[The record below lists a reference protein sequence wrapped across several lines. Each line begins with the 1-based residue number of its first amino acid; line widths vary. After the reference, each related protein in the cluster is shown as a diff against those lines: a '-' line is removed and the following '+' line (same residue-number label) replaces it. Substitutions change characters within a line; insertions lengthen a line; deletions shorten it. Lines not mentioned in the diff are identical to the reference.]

1 MSNRVLDMEIR
12 RIDPDSNDLDR
23 VIQLWRSNSATLG
36 FFPNGAFDEHAR
48 RGRIFGAFASRDNLA
63 GYLLYRVTH
72 RGAVLPRAIVVHLC
86 VHRQYRGQGVAR
98 VLVERL
104 AQEGRHK
111 YLRVEL
117 KCRRDFEAHRLWPSL
132 GFHAVDETVGQSG
145 KPLVKWHMPLVH
157 PPLFEIGSPAEEQ
170 EIYRL
175 AIDANVFFRLEDP
188 VPEAPPEAV
197 QMSIEAKAL
206 YADWLPNSLGIYITD
221 ELLNEIDR
229 NDDADERSTRRI
241 ATRGYKRLTTDIQD
255 VLQIEAVLLSYFS
268 DDPTERTRSDTR
280 QLAHAIAG
288 QAHFFVTQDHG
299 LLKKAQEFHQAFA
312 ISVVSPGEFI
322 AFLDES
328 LRDVDYRPAR
338 VAGVRQL
345 HVSRVSAD
353 EMSELYDAF
362 RCNETGERKGNFNSE
377 IRRFLSQPDN
387 YTVRLV
393 RHRIEETPLLLE
405 VSHDSA
411 NECHRIPV
419 LRISTD
425 PLART
430 VLRHLLFASVLHA
443 SRRGISTTI
452 VGEECPNPA
461 IGEAL
466 AEIGFRTVQG
476 GSARLSLN
484 FAGSLDELISELED
498 LVKITSAAQ
507 ELADNILKLAN
518 DAAESNDLLGLVE
531 LERLLWPAKILD
543 APIPTYLIPIKPQWS
558 QHLFDEE
565 IAGQTL
571 WGARE
576 HLALNVENVYYRS
589 AKTAS
594 AMQTPSRLL
603 WYVSQAPGFVGVK
616 QIRACSMLDEVHID
630 AADQLYKRFSRLGVY
645 EWDEVLR
652 TADGDPGGLIM
663 ALRFSNTELLPRPI
677 PLSHLEASLHAQE
690 GKAPMLQGPTK
701 LESKTFASLYKY
713 ASALGIRGE

>member
-1 MSNRVLDMEIR
+1 MEIR
-12 RIDPDSNDLDR
+12 KIEPDSKDLDR

-36 FFPNGAFDEHAR
+36 FFPRGAFDEHAR
-48 RGRIFGAFASRDNLA
+48 RGRILGAFASRDNFA

-72 RGAVLPRAIVVHLC
+72 RGAVLPRAIVVHIC
-86 VHRQYRGQGVAR
+86 VHQQYRGQGVAR

-104 AQEGRHK
+104 VQEGRHK

-117 KCRRDFEAHRLWPSL
+117 KCRRDFEAHGLWPSL
-132 GFHAVDETVGQSG
+132 GFHAVDEIVGQSG

-157 PPLFEIGSPAEEQ
+157 PPLFEVGSPAEEQ
-170 EIYRL
+170 ELYRL
-175 AIDANVFFRLEDP
+175 VIDANVFFRLEDP
-188 VPEAPPEAV
+188 GPEAPPEAV

-206 YADWLPNSLGIYITD
+206 YADWLPESLGIYVTD
-221 ELLNEIDR
+221 ELLNEIER
-229 NDDADERSTRRI
+229 NDDADERSTRRV
-241 ATRGYKRLTTDIQD
+241 AARRYKRLTTDIQD
-255 VLQIEAVLLSYFS
+255 VLQIERAVLASFS
-268 DDPTERTRSDTR
+268 EDPTERTRSDTR

-299 LLKKAQEFHQAFA
+299 LLKKAQELQQSFP

-328 LRDVDYRPAR
+328 LREVDYRPAR
-338 VAGVRQL
+338 VAGVREL
-345 HVSRVSAD
+345 YVSRASAED
-353 EMSELYDAF
+353 MSELYDAF
-362 RCNETGERKGNFNSE
+362 RCNETGERKGNFNHK
-377 IRRFLSQPDN
+377 IRRFLSRPDG
-387 YTVRLV
+387 YTVLLV
-393 RHRIEETPLLLE
+393 RHRTEETPLLLK
-405 VSHDSA
+405 VSQESTS
-411 NECHRIPV
+411 ECQRIPV

-430 VLRHLLFASVLHA
+430 VLRHSLFASVLHA
-443 SRRGISTTI
+443 ARRGVSITL

-466 AEIGFRTVQG
+466 TEIGFRPVQG

-484 FAGSLDELISELED
+484 FAGSLDELVSELED
-498 LVKITSAAQ
+498 LLKMTSVAQ
-507 ELADNILKLAN
+507 ELVDNILRLAN
-518 DAAESNDLLGLVE
+518 DAAESNDLLELAE

-543 APIPTYLIPIKPQWS
+543 APIPTYLVPIRPQWA

-594 AMQTPSRLL
+594 AMQPPSRLL

-616 QIRACSMLDEVHID
+616 QIRACSRLDEVHID
-630 AADQLYKRFSRLGVY
+630 AANELYKRFSRLGVY
-645 EWDEVLR
+645 EWGEVLR
-652 TADGDPGGLIM
+652 TADGDPGGSIM

-677 PLSHLEASLHAQE
+677 PLSHLEVTLRALE

-701 LESKTFASLYKY
+701 LEPATFASLYKY
-713 ASALGIRGE
+713 ASALEIPGE